1 MDDEFD
7 TNIDHWSKEDLLE
20 LFNLENYNENNI
32 NRVANALIEKS
43 EKEKNT
49 KVLKFLKLAKAKLL
63 NHEENQII
71 NNEKEDWV
79 DNQYL
84 KQNNMVQSDKITD
97 RSNKIK
103 IFDDDGHFQMKRQ
116 MLGVN
121 QTYILPHV
129 QGTINPTLKNTVT
142 RTVIIDSQYRPNIYP
157 YSNADPT
164 LSTFSTDFT
173 ITLSESLTNVTGM
186 ELYSIHFPRSWYN
199 IDSFIGN
206 NFLTYLSSDN
216 TKEVIEITPG
226 NYTLETLITELNNKL
241 QQYNLAVQ
249 HNNITNKLK
258 LVNSNSQDIT
268 LILHDE
274 SLDNTLFSNTTLGWL
289 LGFRITPVDNGN
301 VELVIPKND
310 SVNADAMPVLY
321 GPQYFILVLDD
332 FNKNRMNKGIVTSV
346 ELNKKIELPKYTRNN
361 MINCDNNIKEAVKT
375 APRQLTQ
382 AQLFTINSILDSRE
396 KIMVRQP
403 APTVTDTL
411 AIIPLTGEGDTI
423 VRYGND
429 LSMNKREYFGPVT
442 IERIRARLLDDKGNP
457 VNLNGRDWSFTI
469 KIKQLYQY

>member
-7 TNIDHWSKEDLLE
+7 TNINHWNEEDLLE
-20 LFNLENYNENNI
+20 LFNLSDYNKQNI
-32 NRVANALIEKS
+32 NGVVNALIEKS
-43 EKEKNT
+43 NKD
-49 KVLKFLKLAKAKLL
+49 
-63 NHEENQII
+63 
-71 NNEKEDWV
+71 NNEKISQFLKAAKNKLLKSNENEDWV

-84 KQNNMVQSDKITD
+84 KQKNIVQADKITD
-97 RSNKIK
+97 RANKVK
-103 IFDDDGHFQMKRQ
+103 LFDDGGHFQMKRQ
-116 MLGVN
+116 TLGVN
-121 QTYILPHV
+121 QTYILPNA

-157 YSNADPT
+157 YSNADTT
-164 LSTFSTDFT
+164 LSSFSTDFT
-173 ITLSESLTNVTGM
+173 ITLSENLSNVM
-186 ELYSIHFPRSWYN
+186 EIELYSIHFPRSWYN

-206 NFLTYLSSDN
+206 NFLTYISPDN
-216 TKEVIEITPG
+216 AKETVKITSG
-226 NYTLETLITELNNKL
+226 NYTIQTLIDELNNKL
-241 QQYNLAVQ
+241 QTYNISVE

-258 LVNSNSQDIT
+258 MINKGSNDVT
-268 LILHDE
+268 FILHD
-274 SLDNTLFSNTTLGWL
+274 SSQNNNIFSKTTLGWL
-289 LGFRITPVDNGN
+289 LGFRITPIDNGN
-301 VELVIPKND
+301 VELVVPKND
-310 SVNADAMPVLY
+310 SVTAEAIVALY

-346 ELNKKIELPKYTRNN
+346 ELNKKIELPKYTNSDL
-361 MINCDNNIKEAVKT
+361 INCNNNNTKEAVKT

-396 KIMVRQP
+396 KIIFRQP

-411 AIIPLTGEGDTI
+411 AVIPLTGEGDTI
-423 VRYGND
+423 VKYGRD

-442 IERIRARLLDDKGNP
+442 IERLRARLLDDRGNP